1 MESVLISQL
10 SAALLT
16 LHCTLHP
23 APAHGPMSGCRQ
35 AHTGDCTE
43 HWTLDITI
51 QQQVVACCGAWSI
64 DTPHA
69 QSRTPPAS
77 SHSTPPS
84 PAHLAAAGGVA
95 ATSRG
100 RGSCGSWQLV
110 CGGWCWR
117 CGDQAWS
124 GGGHG
129 TGEAATV
136 FCLHR
141 PPARCCRTEH
151 NNKHNTT
158 QHRDTQQQAALG
170 RGPLPGACA
179 VASSLTCQMS
189 PGQGCPAQ
197 GGHITDNA
205 SPPPMS
211 PQCLLLCP
219 LPPICT
225 ITTTPHR
232 LFGHRDRNYSSIQLQ
247 DLLQKYFI

>member
-1 MESVLISQL
+1 M
-10 SAALLT
+10 
-16 LHCTLHP
+16 
-23 APAHGPMSGCRQ
+23 
-35 AHTGDCTE
+35 
-43 HWTLDITI
+43 
-51 QQQVVACCGAWSI
+51 
-64 DTPHA
+64 
-69 QSRTPPAS
+69 
-77 SHSTPPS
+77 
-84 PAHLAAAGGVA
+84 A

-110 CGGWCWR
+110 CGVWCWR

-158 QHRDTQQQAALG
+158 QRHTTAGSTGPRPAAWSLCGGQQPHLSDVTRPGLPSAQPRVATLQIM
-170 RGPLPGACA
+170 PLLRL
-179 VASSLTCQMS
+179 SSHT
-189 PGQGCPAQ
+189 
-197 GGHITDNA
+197 
-205 SPPPMS
+205 PMS